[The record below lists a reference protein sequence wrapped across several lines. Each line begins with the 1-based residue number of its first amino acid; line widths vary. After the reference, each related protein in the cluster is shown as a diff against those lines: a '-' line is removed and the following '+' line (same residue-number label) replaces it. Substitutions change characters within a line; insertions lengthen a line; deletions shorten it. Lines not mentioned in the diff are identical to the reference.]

1 MTTAAAR
8 PRRRQP
14 PDVRREQILD
24 AAEAVLLERGLAA
37 ATVADVAA
45 AAGVAKG
52 TVYLY
57 FDSKAELLAGLRARY
72 LERLTAALDGPL
84 GPGPRARR
92 SYAARIERLVA
103 ASLDYAVAHHRLHHL
118 LLHQA
123 GFSEEDVFARAR
135 AAIAALV
142 EAGVAAGELD
152 VPDTELATDFVL
164 SGLHGTLVTAI
175 HQHGSDRDRRRLV
188 EGASELIL
196 RALGAR
202 R

>member
-1 MTTAAAR
+1 MTTATR

-37 ATVADVAA
+37 TTVADVAA
-45 AAGVAKG
+45 AASVAKG

-57 FDSKAELLAGLRARY
+57 FQSKTELLAGLRARY
-72 LERLTAALDGPL
+72 LERLIAALDGSPA
-84 GPGPRARR
+84 PGPQAGR

-103 ASLDYAVAHHRLHHL
+103 TSLDFAFAHHRLHHL

-123 GFSEEDVFARAR
+123 GFSERDVFARAR
-135 AAIAALV
+135 AAIAALI
-142 EAGVAAGELD
+142 EEGVAAGALQ
-152 VPDTELATDFVL
+152 VPDAELATDFVL
-164 SGLHGTLVTAI
+164 AGLHGTLVTAI
-175 HQHGSDRDRRRLV
+175 HQPRSQRERQALIK
-188 EGASELIL
+188 GASELIL